1 MGLNVRR
8 LLVGSPLETSQAV
21 HERLSK
27 VKALAVF
34 SSDALSSVA
43 YATEE
48 MLLVLVLAGTGAL
61 ALSWPIALAIATLL
75 VIVATSY
82 YQGIH
87 AYPSGGGA
95 YIISKENLG
104 VMFGLVAG
112 AALLID
118 YILTVAV
125 SVSAGVA
132 AITSAVPSLYDHRVA
147 LGILF
152 IVLITWGNLRGVR
165 ESGTIFAIPTYLFI
179 VSFLMMIGTGLAR
192 AMTGQIIRA
201 PVRETIEPTHALTLF
216 LILRAF
222 SSGCTALTG
231 IEAISNGV
239 MAFKPPEARNASRT
253 LAAMATLLVT
263 MFLGITWL
271 SRAYGIVPVEGE
283 TVVSQLARAIFG
295 DGSPFYFLVQA
306 TTAFILILAANT
318 SFNGFPRLASLMARD
333 RFLPRQ
339 LTNLG
344 DRLVFSN
351 GILILGGMAAALLA
365 LFGGSTHA
373 LIPLYAVGVFLSFT
387 LAQVGLVRHS
397 LREREPGWRRN
408 IIINGTGAVATGVVL
423 LVIAITKFIH
433 GAWIVIVLMPMLVRM
448 FQAIHHHYQMV
459 RRQLSIRTPDIPLP
473 QPVRHHRV
481 IVPISGVH
489 RGTLKALHYAR
500 SLSDDVTAV
509 MVDVEPEQTQRVRE
523 QWEELNCSVPLVVLP
538 SPYRSV
544 QGPLIRYIDQVS
556 ASLGKGDTLTI
567 VLPEFV
573 PKRSWHYLLHNQTAL
588 LLKATLLYRRTEHN
602 EVIVDVPYYLYE
614 G

>member
-8 LLVGSPLETSQAV
+8 LLVGNPLETSQAV
-21 HERLSK
+21 HERLTK

-48 MLLVLVLAGTGAL
+48 ILLVLILAGTGAL
-61 ALSWPIALAIATLL
+61 SLSWPIALAIATLL

-104 VMFGLVAG
+104 KLPGLIAG

-118 YILTVAV
+118 YVLTVAV
-125 SVSAGVA
+125 SISAGVA
-132 AITSAVPSLYDHRVA
+132 AITSAVPTLFEHRVA
-147 LGILF
+147 LGIFF
-152 IVLITWGNLRGVR
+152 ILLITWGNLRGVR
-165 ESGTIFAIPTYLFI
+165 ESGTIFSIPTYLFI
-179 VSFLMMIGTGLAR
+179 FSFLTMIATGVVR
-192 AMTGQIIRA
+192 AVSGHVE
-201 PVRETIEPTHALTLF
+201 PVQVADAIAQPTQMLSLF

-239 MAFKPPEARNASRT
+239 TAFKPPEAENASRT
-253 LAAMATLLVT
+253 LAVMAALLVT

-271 SRAYGIVPVEGE
+271 ARLYHIVPVEHE
-283 TVVSQLARAIFG
+283 TVISQLARAIFG
-295 DGSPFYFLVQA
+295 SGHPFYYVIQA
-306 TTAFILILAANT
+306 TTAFILVLAANT
-318 SFNGFPRLASLMARD
+318 SFNGFPRLASMMAQD

-339 LTNLG
+339 LANLG

-351 GILILGGMAAALLA
+351 GIIILGFLAALLVI
-365 LFGGSTHA
+365 LFHGSTHA

-387 LAQVGLVRHS
+387 LAQAGLVRHS
-397 LREREPGWRRN
+397 YRHRPRGWQRN
-408 IIINGTGAVATGVVL
+408 IIINGVGAIATGIVL
-423 LVIAITKFIH
+423 MVIAVTKFIH
-433 GAWIVIVLMPMLVRM
+433 GAWIVIILIPLLVRM
-448 FQAIHHHYQMV
+448 FQAIERHYALV
-459 RRQLSIRTPDIPLP
+459 RRQLSLLTPDLPLP
-473 QPVRHHRV
+473 QPVKHHRV
-481 IVPISGVH
+481 IVPVSGAH

-500 SLSDDVTAV
+500 SISDDVVAV
-509 MVDVEPEQTQRVRE
+509 MVDVDAERTKRTQE
-523 QWEELNCSVPLVVLP
+523 QWELMQCQVPLVVLP

-544 QGPLIRYIDQVS
+544 QEPLMKYIDEQS
-556 ASLGKGDTLTI
+556 KTLGKGDTLTI

-573 PKRSWHYLLHNQTAL
+573 PKHSWEHLLHNQTAL
-588 LLKATLLYRRTEHN
+588 LLKTALLYRRTEHN
-602 EVIVDVPYYLYE
+602 EVIIDVPYYLYE
-614 G
+614 

>member
-1 MGLNVRR
+1 MGVNVRR

-21 HERLSK
+21 HERLTK

-48 MLLVLVLAGTGAL
+48 ILLVLVLAGTGAL
-61 ALSWPIALAIATLL
+61 ALSWPIALAIAALL
-75 VIVATSY
+75 TIVATSY

-104 VMFGLVAG
+104 IMFGLVAG

-118 YILTVAV
+118 YVLTVAV

-132 AITSAVPSLYDHRVA
+132 AITSAVPALYDHRVG
-147 LGILF
+147 LGVFF
-152 IVLITWGNLRGVR
+152 IMLITWGNLRGVR

-179 VSFLMMIGTGLAR
+179 VSFLMMIGTGLAK
-192 AMTGQIIRA
+192 AVTGHVSPP
-201 PVRETIEPTHALTLF
+201 PVRETVQPVQALTMF
-216 LILRAF
+216 LVLRAF

-239 MAFKPPEARNASRT
+239 MAFEPPEDRNASHT
-253 LAAMATLLVT
+253 LAAMAVLLVT

-271 SRAYGIVPVEGE
+271 ARAYGIVPVEGE
-283 TVVSQLARAIFG
+283 TVVSQLARTIFG
-295 DGSPFYFLVQA
+295 NGSPLYYLIQA
-306 TTAFILILAANT
+306 TTAFILVLAANT
-318 SFNGFPRLASLMARD
+318 SFNGFPRLASLMAVD

-339 LTNLG
+339 LANLG

-351 GILILGGMAAALLA
+351 GILILGGVAALLLA
-365 LFGGSTHA
+365 LFRGSTHA

-387 LAQVGLVRHS
+387 LAQAGLVRHS
-397 LREREPGWRRN
+397 LRLREPGWQRDVV
-408 IIINGTGAVATGVVL
+408 INGIGAVATGVVL
-423 LVIAITKFIH
+423 VVIAATKFAH
-433 GAWIVIVLMPMLVRM
+433 GAWIVVLLIPLMVRV
-448 FQAIHHHYQMV
+448 FLAIRHHYDLV
-459 RRQLSIRTPDIPLP
+459 RRQLSIKTPDLPLP
-473 QPVRHHRV
+473 QPVRRHRV

-489 RGTLKALHYAR
+489 RGTLKALHYAQ
-500 SLSDDVTAV
+500 SVSDDVTAV
-509 MVDVEPEQTQRVRE
+509 MVDVEPERTERVRE
-523 QWEELNCSVPLVVLP
+523 RWNQLNTPVPLVVLP

-544 QGPLIRYIDQVS
+544 QGPLLSYIDQVS
-556 ASLGKGDTLTI
+556 ASLEKGDALTI

-573 PKRSWHYLLHNQTAL
+573 PRRSWHYLLHNQTAL
-588 LLKATLLYRRTEHN
+588 MLKAALLYRRTEHN
-602 EVIVDVPYYLYE
+602 EIIVDVPYYLYE
-614 G
+614 

>member
-1 MGLNVRR
+1 MGVNVRR

-21 HERLSK
+21 HERLTK

-48 MLLVLVLAGTGAL
+48 ILLVLVLAGTGAL
-61 ALSWPIALAIATLL
+61 ALSWPIALAIAALL
-75 VIVATSY
+75 TIVATSY

-104 VMFGLVAG
+104 IMFGLVAG

-118 YILTVAV
+118 YVLTVAV

-132 AITSAVPSLYDHRVA
+132 AITSAVPALYDHRVS
-147 LGILF
+147 LGVFF
-152 IVLITWGNLRGVR
+152 IMLITWGNLRGVR

-179 VSFLMMIGTGLAR
+179 VSFLMMIGTGLAK
-192 AMTGQIIRA
+192 AATGHA
-201 PVRETIEPTHALTLF
+201 SLPPVRETVQPVQALTMF
-216 LILRAF
+216 LVLRAF

-239 MAFKPPEARNASRT
+239 MAFEPPEDRNASHT
-253 LAAMATLLVT
+253 LAAMAVLLVT

-271 SRAYGIVPVEGE
+271 ARTYGIVPVEGE
-283 TVVSQLARAIFG
+283 TVVSQLARTIFG
-295 DGSPFYFLVQA
+295 NGSPLYYLIQA
-306 TTAFILILAANT
+306 TTAFILVLAANT
-318 SFNGFPRLASLMARD
+318 SFNGFPRLASLMAVD

-339 LTNLG
+339 LANLG

-351 GILILGGMAAALLA
+351 GILILGGVAALLLA
-365 LFGGSTHA
+365 LFRGSTHA

-387 LAQVGLVRHS
+387 LAQAGLVRHS
-397 LREREPGWRRN
+397 LRLRESGWQRDVV
-408 IIINGTGAVATGVVL
+408 INGIGAVATGVVL
-423 LVIAITKFIH
+423 VVIAATKFAH
-433 GAWIVIVLMPMLVRM
+433 GAWIVVLLIPLMVRV
-448 FQAIHHHYQMV
+448 FLAIRHHYELV
-459 RRQLSIRTPDIPLP
+459 RRQLSIKTPDLPLP
-473 QPVRHHRV
+473 QPVRRHRV

-489 RGTLKALHYAR
+489 RGTLKALHYAQ
-500 SLSDDVTAV
+500 SVSDDVTAV
-509 MVDVEPEQTQRVRE
+509 MVDVEPERTERVRE
-523 QWEELNCSVPLVVLP
+523 RWNQLNTPVPLVVLP

-544 QGPLIRYIDQVS
+544 QGPLLSYIDQVS
-556 ASLGKGDTLTI
+556 ASLEKGDALTI

-573 PKRSWHYLLHNQTAL
+573 PRRSWHYLLHNQTAL
-588 LLKATLLYRRTEHN
+588 MLKAALLYRRTEHN
-602 EVIVDVPYYLYE
+602 EIIVDVPYYLYE
-614 G
+614 